1 MKRVKA
7 ACIQQTLHFQ
17 LKEDL
22 GHRAAVHA
30 VQEEYEH
37 YKRQLE
43 RKGTKYRIVEEQTQ
57 PDGSIL
63 VKIKKQYNDHDCGD
77 YLD

>member
-7 ACIQQTLHFQ
+7 AFIQQTLHFQ
-17 LKEDL
+17 LKENL
-22 GHRAAVHA
+22 EHSAAVHA

-37 YKRQLE
+37 YKRQLD
-43 RKGTKYRIVEEQTQ
+43 RKGTKYRILSEQTQ
-57 PDGSIL
+57 PDGSLL
-63 VKIKKQYNDHDCGD
+63 VQIKKQYNDHDCGD